1 MDVLGTFLVVFFK
14 EDVSPI
20 EKMGDFPMSCWFCGG
35 RISLHLPSNRGCST
49 GSLELHHA
57 ALHIPASNA
66 PRCAL
71 SWGTNLARDPLEVR
85 HRWLLQELTCW
96 MGEILRFFFCV
107 LHEVE
112 YLFTYHVYT
121 LKILQLYVCK
131 HIARNKLPRHGC
143 QAVIL
148 GTFQQAEDV
157 LPSASSNSPGASRLF
172 PMVVPGNYC

>member
-1 MDVLGTFLVVFFK
+1 MRDLSFLVGFQLFHHLILSCISFDLGAQLNLMCLPEVSVRWMDVLGTFLVFF
-14 EDVSPI
+14 SR
-20 EKMGDFPMSCWFCGG
+20 KMYFPLRKWGFSNVMLVLWGG
-35 RISLHLPSNRGCST
+35 YPFISQSNRGFST

-71 SWGTNLARDPLEVR
+71 SWGTNLTRDPLEVR

-112 YLFTYHVYT
+112 YLFTYLY
-121 LKILQLYVCK
+121 ILWKYYNFMYVN
-131 HIARNKLPRHGC
+131 I
-143 QAVIL
+143 
-148 GTFQQAEDV
+148 
-157 LPSASSNSPGASRLF
+157 
-172 PMVVPGNYC
+172 